1 MNVLNEQSER
11 TPTRPDQSRLLASVL
26 RMYPFASRPLKARR
40 AASIQLRGRAVV
52 VRRNFK
58 AVPAVLII
66 FASIPR
72 PPRSEPRAARPPR
85 EGRGRWVPSGVAR
98 APGFQLH
105 VRMNTAVAGGAG
117 VRRRLRDGRS
127 IGGWS
132 RGPAGRSGTGESTAG
147 TRTIRIPG
155 APPQVVLACVVS
167 VRSKKRAA

>member
-26 RMYPFASRPLKARR
+26 RMYPFASRPLKVRR

-58 AVPAVLII
+58 TVPAVLII

-85 EGRGRWVPSGVAR
+85 GPRRRPVGAIWGGARSRIPAPRTYEYGSRWRRR
-98 APGFQLH
+98 APASTRRAIDRRVVAWTCWS
-105 VRMNTAVAGGAG
+105 VRDWRKYGGYSYHTDPG
-117 VRRRLRDGRS
+117 
-127 IGGWS
+127 
-132 RGPAGRSGTGESTAG
+132 GPASSS
-147 TRTIRIPG
+147 
-155 APPQVVLACVVS
+155 ACLCS
-167 VRSKKRAA
+167 VGSE